1 MTLAAAPTDA
11 AAPNTARTDPGT
23 IAPHVLR
30 RVIETALEEDAPWGD
45 VTSETLI
52 PVDAVATATLG
63 AREAGVLSGGDVFA
77 AVVHAVDP
85 TVEVVLHVPD
95 GAHFGPGDVL
105 ATVAGSA
112 RAVLRAE
119 RVALNLAQ
127 RMSGI
132 ATATA
137 AYVAAVEGT
146 RARIVDTRKT
156 TPGLR
161 ALERYAVRCGGGH
174 NHRTSLS
181 DAVLAKDNHLA
192 VLLAAGTDIGDAIG
206 VARQRLGHTV
216 HVEVEVDRIDQI
228 EPVVAAGVDTIM
240 LDNFTPAMLEAGVG
254 IVAGRALVEASGGV
268 SLDTVAAIAATGVDV
283 VSVGAL
289 THSAR
294 ALDLGLD
301 VSVAAPSSVDA
312 VGAPGAA
319 VPVGG

>member
-1 MTLAAAPTDA
+1 
-11 AAPNTARTDPGT
+11 
-23 IAPHVLR
+23 VF
-30 RVIETALEEDAPWGD
+30 V
-45 VTSETLI
+45 
-52 PVDAVATATLG
+52 AVM
-63 AREAGVLSGGDVFA
+63 
-77 AVVHAVDP
+77 HAVDP
-85 TVEVVLHVPD
+85 SIQAVVHVAD
-95 GAHFGPGDVL
+95 GTHFAAGDVL
-105 ATVAGSA
+105 ATVTGSA

-119 RVALNLAQ
+119 RVALNLVQ

-132 ATATA
+132 ATVTA
-137 AYVAAVEGT
+137 AHVAAAAGT
-146 RARIVDTRKT
+146 AARIVDTRKT

-192 VLLAAGTDIGDAIG
+192 VLLAGGIGIGDAIAQ
-206 VARQRLGHTV
+206 ARQRLGHTV

-228 EPVVAAGVDTIM
+228 EAVVAAGVDTVM
-240 LDNFTPAMLEAGVG
+240 LDNFTPDDLVTGVG

-283 VSVGAL
+283 ISVGAL

-301 VSVAAPSSVDA
+301 IDVAVPEHV
-312 VGAPGAA
+312 A
-319 VPVGG
+319 VPVQD